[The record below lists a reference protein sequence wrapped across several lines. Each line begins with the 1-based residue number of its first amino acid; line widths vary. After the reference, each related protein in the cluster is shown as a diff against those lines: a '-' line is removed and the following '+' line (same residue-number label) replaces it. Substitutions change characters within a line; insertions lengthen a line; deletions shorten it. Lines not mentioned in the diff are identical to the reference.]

1 MAHLPWTMA
10 LPEDPSQPSRWSF
23 LGRGKTVQSLV
34 AAIAKEKTDAELHA
48 FTVGELLKEVF
59 HSGGGKVTMAELEE
73 ARDDF
78 ISVSMATVPRELSRR
93 LVFAVANPAKEQGNK
108 KKQESDP
115 KKLGGPPL
123 QGKPVDIDCTT
134 VQKTYLLTVSGLNAA
149 SVPEHQ
155 EIVNLALQSFVETG
169 YPASVYLTHMA
180 VFREPHQDGGM
191 HFHIATA
198 FSEPFRWIGWKIPC
212 RAMVKSST
220 FPTWPLT
227 TILVTGRCSML
238 TCCATCGCR
247 RRRSL

>member
-1 MAHLPWTMA
+1 
-10 LPEDPSQPSRWSF
+10 
-23 LGRGKTVQSLV
+23 
-34 AAIAKEKTDAELHA
+34 
-48 FTVGELLKEVF
+48 
-59 HSGGGKVTMAELEE
+59 MAELEE

-78 ISVSMATVPRELSRR
+78 ISASMATVPWGLSRR
-93 LVFAVANPAKEQGNK
+93 LVLQLPTRQRNKATRRSKRVIPRRWAVHRSRETQRF
-108 KKQESDP
+108 
-115 KKLGGPPL
+115 
-123 QGKPVDIDCTT
+123 TT
-134 VQKTYLLTVSGLNAA
+134 VQKTFLLTVSGLNAA

-155 EIVNLALQSFVETG
+155 EIVNLALQSFVEAG